1 MSRRIVSRR
10 TFLKETILGATV
22 LSAAQFLPGY
32 RAFAVPPGEV
42 FKAQFFSP
50 HELFILR
57 AVAERLIGPSPATRP
72 GATDIGVAE
81 RADRFLGEADPEVQ
95 EQIHLLLSIFNA
107 KLFSFLFDFRFSS
120 FLDMRPDIQDAHI
133 ASWMT
138 SRLGFRRTGF
148 QALKRLCMSMFYT
161 DERTF
166 SEIGYTPLYVPEG
179 RP

>member
-1 MSRRIVSRR
+1 MHKRILSRR
-10 TFLKETILGATV
+10 TFLRETILGATV

-32 RAFAVPPGEV
+32 RAFAFPPGEP

-50 HELFILR
+50 HELLILR
-57 AVAERLIGPSPATRP
+57 AVADRLIGPSPATRP
-72 GATDIGVAE
+72 GAMDIGVAE
-81 RADRFLGEADPEVQ
+81 RADRFLAEADPEVQ

-107 KLFSFLFDFRFSS
+107 KSFAFLFDFRFSS
-120 FLDMRPDIQDAHI
+120 FIDMRPDIQDAHI
-133 ASWMT
+133 DDWMT

-179 RP
+179 QQ